1 MIRLTADIAH
11 ENQRPAQHSTR
22 TAMNSAGYAVQST
35 ATASASASLRLP
47 AEPAFTMAAV
57 TRQRER
63 KDRLKPV

>member
-11 ENQRPAQHSTR
+11 ENPQPAQHSSR

-35 ATASASASLRLP
+35 ATASACASLRLP
-47 AEPAFTMAAV
+47 AKPAFSMAAV

-63 KDRLKPV
+63 TGRLKPV